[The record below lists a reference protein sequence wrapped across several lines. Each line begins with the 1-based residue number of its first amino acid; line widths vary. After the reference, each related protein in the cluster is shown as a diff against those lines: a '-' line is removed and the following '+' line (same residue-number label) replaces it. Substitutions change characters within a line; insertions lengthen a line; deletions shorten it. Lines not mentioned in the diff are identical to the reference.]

1 VPRRKGGA
9 SNLLSL
15 QRFSFFPITS
25 TRNWD
30 STPANGKTSRRNHIH
45 ITARLA
51 SSLIAAVFVSAAVLP
66 LNGQTTF
73 QVNSSGDGHL
83 STTRG
88 ETACETAFGNGV
100 CTLRAAIEIVNRRNT
115 GLDQITF
122 HGVTGAISLGSAL
135 PDLSTPVTISGPG
148 ADRLMLTRPAYAG
161 AFRIFNVTTTGT
173 VSISSLTIDD
183 GGPPSGSNGGGIQNV
198 NAGTVNVTNCTLSNN
213 SVTSAKGGGIHNDS
227 TGTIN
232 ITGSTFTNNSDT
244 TGGGGAI
251 FNNYGTVS
259 LTNSTL
265 ESNSVTSG
273 NGGGIYNYSSGTVT
287 VTNSAIS
294 DNVVSSDAN
303 ASFGGGAGIFNIGG
317 GTVTVIGSTLSG
329 NLATGNNF
337 NSYNTT
343 GGGIL
348 NYGTLHVTNSTLFA
362 NNAINYSDKGGAQGG
377 ALSNY
382 GTASVTNS
390 TLALN
395 SAYNDSSVI
404 QVPPTDG
411 GGIYN
416 SGTMTVKSTI
426 IASNFIY
433 IGSGPD
439 VSGTFTSSGFNLI
452 GKNDGAAA
460 SFPAGNPNANNDI
473 VGTSASAMDPKLDP
487 NELQDNGGPTRTI
500 ALLPGSPA
508 IDKGTSNG
516 LTGQLTTDQRGT
528 FFLRTADY
536 SNVTNP
542 AGGDGTDIGAFEFWT
557 LKITSISRLANGH
570 ALLHGVGIPNH
581 PHTLAASPDPDRN
594 DFVSFPSPVNADG
607 AGALQ
612 YDDAGAIGLTKRFY
626 RLNYP

>member
-1 VPRRKGGA
+1 MGERVC
-9 SNLLSL
+9 
-15 QRFSFFPITS
+15 
-25 TRNWD
+25 
-30 STPANGKTSRRNHIH
+30 
-45 ITARLA
+45 RLFTTTV
-51 SSLIAAVFVSAAVLP
+51 VFVVAGALP
-66 LNGQTTF
+66 IQAQTTF
-73 QVNSSGDGHL
+73 QVNSTGDGHL
-83 STTRG
+83 SSTRG
-88 ETACETAFGNGV
+88 ETACETVFGNGV

-115 GLDQITF
+115 GLDRIDF
-122 HGVTGAISLGSAL
+122 RVTGAITLGSAL
-135 PDLSTPVTISGPG
+135 PDLSVPVTISGPG
-148 ADRLMLTRPAYAG
+148 ADKLMVTRPAYAG
-161 AFRIFNVTTTGT
+161 AFRLFNVTSTGT
-173 VSISSLTIDD
+173 VSISGLTIDS
-183 GGPPSGSNGGGIQNV
+183 GGPPTYSNGGGIQNV

-227 TGTIN
+227 TGAVN
-232 ITGSTFTNNSDT
+232 ITGTTFTNNSAT

-265 ESNSVTSG
+265 SNNSVTSG
-273 NGGGIYNYSSGTVT
+273 NGGGIYNYSGGTVT
-287 VTNSAIS
+287 VTDSTIS
-294 DNVVSSDAN
+294 DNFVSSDPN

-317 GTVTVIGSTLSG
+317 GTMTIIGSTLSG
-329 NLATGNNF
+329 NIASGSNF
-337 NSYNTT
+337 NSFTTT

-348 NYGTLHVTNSTLFA
+348 NYGTLNVANSTLFA
-362 NNAINYSDKGGAQGG
+362 NHAINYSDNGGAQGG

-382 GTASVTNS
+382 GTANVTNS

-416 SGTMTVKSTI
+416 SATITVKSTI

-439 VSGTFTSSGFNLI
+439 VNGTFTSSGFNLI
-452 GKNDGAAA
+452 SKNDGAAA

-473 VGTSASAMDPKLDP
+473 VGTSASAMDPKFDP
-487 NELQDNGGPTRTI
+487 NWLQDNGGPTRTI

-508 IDKGTSNG
+508 IDKGTSYG
-516 LTGQLTTDQRGT
+516 LSAQLATDQRGT
-528 FFLRTADY
+528 GFPRTADY
-536 SNVTNP
+536 STIANANAT
-542 AGGDGTDIGAFEFWT
+542 AGDGTDIGAFEVWT
-557 LKITSISRLANGH
+557 LKVTSISRLVNGH

-607 AGALQ
+607 TGALQ
-612 YDDAGAIGLTKRFY
+612 YDDAGAVGLTKRFY